1 MWQTLLNLIQVA
13 FTFAEKL
20 QRIDVTLKEHGQSL
34 RDVTANQQ
42 RLQHEFQLFKERVA
56 HEREQEKLRLEI
68 RQLREQLERAER
80 LSLPPS
86 PPKTPDEPSKN

>member
-20 QRIDVTLKEHGQSL
+20 QRIDATLKEHGQSL

-42 RLQHEFQLFKERVA
+42 RLQHEFQLFKERET
-56 HEREQEKLRLEI
+56 HEREQEKLQFENRLLRERLEG
-68 RQLREQLERAER
+68 LER

-86 PPKTPDEPSKN
+86 TPKPPDEPSKD